1 MVTEIRNDIFSLNNN
16 FNPQSIIILWKQLK
30 LSSQVQNLKNR
41 MEHQT
46 KDLGSILK
54 TSLSIQV

>member
-30 LSSQVQNLKNR
+30 LSSQVQNLKNK